1 MSAIASLTRI
11 LPFASSA
18 FCSAFAAASPLAVF
32 VRSHWSH
39 VYVLSPN
46 SFSARA

>member
-1 MSAIASLTRI
+1 MSAMASLTRI

-18 FCSAFAAASPLAVF
+18 FCSAFAASSPLSFF

-39 VYVLSPN
+39 VYVLSAN
-46 SFSARA
+46 SLSASA